1 MVYYMA
7 YMSTRSWITLITLAL
22 LGAVIYFGRH
32 ELLKAWQLMGQVNL
46 WVLAVMVPVQIAS
59 YYAVGA
65 VSFSYLRKKGN
76 LDHMSQLGM
85 TRLSLELNFVNHIL
99 PSGGLAGFS
108 YWAWILKHHGV
119 SGARATMSQVVR
131 FLLTFVGFAV
141 MAIAAFVVLLL
152 NGSMDRMIGI
162 ITIGLV
168 IFLLGLMFGG
178 QFLIKDRQRL
188 ERFSQWLAAVSNGFV
203 RVVTFG
209 RKRQSVQA
217 VNLRNFF
224 MEFHDD
230 YEEIMQ
236 DRKILWGPFLW
247 TLLANACDVAL
258 LFVAFWALGIV
269 VDPAILVVAFGVSSV
284 VSIVSVTPGGTGVYE
299 ATMVAVLAAGG
310 VGQSQAIA
318 GTLLARVTLLLGTI
332 IFGYVFYQMSIV
344 KYGKSTGQRPTR

>member
-1 MVYYMA
+1 
-7 YMSTRSWITLITLAL
+7 MSTRSWITLITLAL

-32 ELLKAWQLMGQVNL
+32 ELLKAWGLMGQVDL
-46 WVLAVMVPVQIAS
+46 WVLAIMIPVQIAS

-65 VSFSYLRKKGN
+65 ASFSYLRKKGN

-131 FLLTFVGFAV
+131 FLLTFVAV
-141 MAIAAFVVLLL
+141 MALVAFVVLLL

-162 ITIGLV
+162 ITIGLIV
-168 IFLLGLMFGG
+168 FLLGLMLGG
-178 QFLIKDRQRL
+178 QFLIKNRQRL
-188 ERFSQWLAAVSNGFV
+188 ERFSQWLTAVSNGFV
-203 RVVTFG
+203 RIVTFG

-217 VNLRNFF
+217 ANLRNFF

-258 LFVAFWALGIV
+258 LFVAFWVV

-299 ATMVAVLAAGG
+299 AVMIAVLAAGG
-310 VGQSQAIA
+310 VDQSQAIA